1 MQPQPCPRGSS
12 RPPRKHA
19 VTQKF
24 CRRAPGFPAG
34 RAGRRGDGPRRC
46 EGGCGAPQRAGWSLP
61 SAGTRNDR
69 FTPHYAATGQE
80 SRQRRAG
87 AVAVGP
93 ADRLLTSPAGAG
105 TRGAGR

>member
-24 CRRAPGFPAG
+24 CQRAPGFPAG

-46 EGGCGAPQRAGWSLP
+46 EGGCGTGWS
-61 SAGTRNDR
+61 
-69 FTPHYAATGQE
+69 
-80 SRQRRAG
+80 
-87 AVAVGP
+87 P
-93 ADRLLTSPAGAG
+93 AKGGMELALSGDEK
-105 TRGAGR
+105 